1 MGTEY
6 VRVPFEVELAKR
18 IQNKECDGRIATK
31 RGENVRIVCFDVKG
45 KTPILGLIDMK
56 DREEFQNYD
65 ERGKIPSYEYNELDL
80 MLEIQEY
87 MTFKDG
93 DIATFGWEREGG
105 KYYCEWISVMKNID
119 TDRDEILTDDYV
131 VLCLEF
137 SGEENYFPLAF
148 DCYSDG
154 AKWVRKSTEEEKQKL
169 IDALKESKEPK
180 AKEYLKRFFGIEEK
194 KEYEFKPKDWVLV
207 RNYDLSE
214 WWLAIFSHT
223 KYDSVGNRIVYG
235 CTSGGYYRDC
245 IPYNEE
251 TAHLLGTTDNYQ

>member
-1 MGTEY
+1 MGTKY
-6 VRVPFEVELAKR
+6 VRVPFEVELAKK
-18 IQNKECDGRIATK
+18 ITDKSIDGRIVTNLGK
-31 RGENVRIVCFDVKG
+31 EVRIVCFDMLNEKYPIVGLRKDDNYTETALSFNLKG
-45 KTPILGLIDMK
+45 QCLQILED
-56 DREEFQNYD
+56 N
-65 ERGKIPSYEYNELDL
+65 DL
-80 MLEIQEY
+80 FLEVPEY

-194 KEYEFKPKDWVLV
+194 KEYKFKPFDKVLV
-207 RNYDLSE
+207 KDDVKDCWQCSL
-214 WWLAIFSHT
+214 FSNHVNVNGY
-223 KYDSVGNRIVYG
+223 KYLTV
-235 CTSGGYYRDC
+235 SGMYKQC
-245 IPYNEE
+245 IPYNEGTE
-251 TAHLLGTTDNYQ
+251 HLLGTTDNYQ